1 MSQNWRKSGGM
12 TRNQN
17 YNNVRN
23 TNHYSNLL
31 DTIHFGTQNTTTLQQ
46 SKLNIGFI
54 RSNSNRFIG
63 NHLFIPES
71 FGFSTNI
78 FNGNSCDGILPITDG
93 SFITQ
98 LVNDTSYLTWTDS
111 NGVVHSNDTTTS
123 SFAISQDSAGD
134 NDSQSL
140 ITIAGGKYQTSIIGL
155 QGWDT
160 MNCRNHSLNLSLN
173 PIGGNV
179 GIRTVDP
186 TATLDVSGTLAVS
199 GIATCATSSN
209 SSGTDV
215 ATLDW
220 VIDHTSS
227 SSSDDGWNTDIS
239 NGSIALNSQ
248 YNTVDISGVLKVD
261 GATTLNN
268 SLNINTNY
276 GESQNSSLTVT
287 DSISGQN
294 LYIIP
299 NISVGYLNP
308 ISPDGSTTAIVAKGS
323 AINNTILELS
333 CWADIYSGILISNH
347 EVFLGYGGDEDQ
359 GYPTYSISLDNS
371 GTKIDSNLNV
381 SANSTLNTLT
391 VSGATTMNS
400 TLDVSGIATCA
411 TSSNSSGN
419 DVATLDWVVSHT
431 SSGGGGWN
439 TNDTNNS
446 ITSNSQYNT
455 VDINGTLTVS
465 GKCSA
470 NQFNTTSDV
479 RLKENITDLDNS
491 LDKICN
497 IRGVNYNW
505 KKDENKTQTTGVI
518 AQEVLQQIPEAICNN
533 VNNDILS
540 VDYNAIIAHLI
551 ESVKELKREINELK
565 SNK

>member
-12 TRNQN
+12 SRNQN

-71 FGFSTNI
+71 LGFSTNI
-78 FNGNSCDGILPITDG
+78 LNGNSCYGILPITDG

-98 LVNDTSYLTWTDS
+98 LVNDTSYLTWTDGS
-111 NGVVHSNDTTTS
+111 GVVHSNDTTTS

-160 MNCRNHSLNLSLN
+160 MDCRNHSLNLTLN

-179 GIRTVDP
+179 GIGTVDP

-199 GIATCATSSN
+199 GVASCKTSSN

-220 VIDHTSS
+220 VIDTLHSGGEGGWTLDNDNDNISS
-227 SSSDDGWNTDIS
+227 IND
-239 NGSIALNSQ
+239 
-248 YNTVDISGVLKVD
+248 YTVDINGPLDVS
-261 GATTLNN
+261 GATTMNN

-276 GESQNSSLTVT
+276 GSSLNPSVAITDTV
-287 DSISGQN
+287 SGQN

-299 NISVGYLNP
+299 NISVGNWNS
-308 ISPDGSTTAIVAKGS
+308 ISPTGATAIVAKGNS
-323 AINNTILELS
+323 IDEGILELT
-333 CWADIYSGILISNH
+333 CWATPGTSSGILISSS
-347 EVFLGYGGDEDQ
+347 EVLLKYNDS
-359 GYPTYSISLDNS
+359 SITLDNI
-371 GTKIDSNLNV
+371 GTTIDSNLDV
-381 SANSTLNTLT
+381 SGNSTLNTLT

-411 TSSNSSGN
+411 TSSNSSGT
-419 DVATLDWVVSHT
+419 DVATLDWVVNHT
-431 SSGGGGWN
+431 SSGGGGWD
-439 TNDTNNS
+439 TNDTNSS

-455 VDINGTLTVS
+455 VDITGTLTVS
-465 GKCSA
+465 EKCSA
-470 NQFNTTSDV
+470 KQFSTTSDV

-505 KKDENKTQTTGVI
+505 KKDENKTQTAGVI
-518 AQEVLQQIPEAICNN
+518 AQEVFEQIPEAICNN